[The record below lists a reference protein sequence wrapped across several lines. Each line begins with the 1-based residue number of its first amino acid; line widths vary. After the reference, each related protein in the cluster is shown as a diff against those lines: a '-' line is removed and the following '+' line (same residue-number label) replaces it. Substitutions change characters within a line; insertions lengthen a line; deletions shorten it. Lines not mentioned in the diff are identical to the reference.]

1 MGASQSQAP
10 HWARSRPVRDGDGR
24 AGRDNDGRGQ
34 PGAAVIGPDDRA
46 VELEIVAAV
55 LTDLFVVVHVMPTA
69 LRS

>member
-1 MGASQSQAP
+1 MATVE
-10 HWARSRPVRDGDGR
+10 PVETTTV
-24 AGRDNDGRGQ
+24 AGN
-34 PGAAVIGPDDRA
+34 PALLWIGPDDRA